1 MERLM
6 IPKVFTRES
15 EFLEPI
21 EATHVITKEFVKG
34 LYKFLLLP
42 NNGVLDINKYFE
54 DKEGY
59 VRKGYKFDEDTME
72 VFVDRHRVWIK
83 R

>member
-21 EATHVITKEFVKG
+21 EPTHVITKEFVKG